1 MNRRTPRAARLALLF
16 AACLFLTGLSGCSM
30 FKFGGEEEE
39 EVQAGVPPA
48 TRLREGMEAY
58 DVGKYGKAVTA
69 FTALLEEHP
78 FSPEAGLAELKLADA
93 YYYDGKYDEAKEH
106 YKEFETRHP
115 TNEAIPY
122 VLFQYGMCDYAKA
135 DRTDRDPNS
144 MAQAINSFTRLLNA
158 APHSAYAQEATIK
171 IREAQEFLADHE
183 FRVAKFYTRTG
194 KPGAAR
200 QRLQYLLATYPN
212 SNLVPRAQEL
222 LAEIGEPEAPGN

>member
-1 MNRRTPRAARLALLF
+1 MKRRTPRALLF
-16 AACLFLTGLSGCSM
+16 AACLLLSGLPACSM
-30 FKFGGEEEE
+30 FENVTVGEEEE
-39 EVQAGVPPA
+39 IERGVPPA

-69 FTALLEEHP
+69 FSALLEEHP

-122 VLFQYGMCDYAKA
+122 VLFQYGMCDYVRA
-135 DRTDRDPNS
+135 DRTDRDPNG

-158 APHSAYAQEATIK
+158 APNSAYAQEAATK
-171 IREAQEFLADHE
+171 IREAQDFLADHE
-183 FRVAKFYTRTG
+183 FQVARFYKRTG
-194 KPGAAR
+194 KLGAAR

-212 SNLVPRAQEL
+212 SDLVPRAQEL
-222 LAEIGEPEAPGN
+222 LAELGESN

>member
-1 MNRRTPRAARLALLF
+1 MKRRTLRALLF
-16 AACLFLTGLSGCSM
+16 AACLLLSGLPACSM
-30 FKFGGEEEE
+30 FENVTVGEEEE
-39 EVQAGVPPA
+39 IERGVPPA

-69 FTALLEEHP
+69 FSALLEEHP

-122 VLFQYGMCDYAKA
+122 VLFQYGMCDYVRA
-135 DRTDRDPNS
+135 DRTDRDPNG

-158 APHSAYAQEATIK
+158 APNSAYAQEAATK
-171 IREAQEFLADHE
+171 IREAQDFLADHE
-183 FRVAKFYTRTG
+183 FQVARFYKRTG
-194 KPGAAR
+194 KLGAAR

-212 SNLVPRAQEL
+212 SDLVPRAQEL
-222 LAEIGEPEAPGN
+222 LAELGESN